1 MSFKRTIPT
10 DQINTASL
18 ITAGRAYIPTGN
30 VNWLG
35 HRNTAG
41 TAHIDSLLLQGAT
54 LQQLGGKRKAVTEH
68 INHLRI
74 EHGLTITVTNGSYQ
88 FQ

>member
-1 MSFKRTIPT
+1 MSFKRNIPT
-10 DQINTASL
+10 DQRNTASL
-18 ITAGRAYIPTGN
+18 IGHVYTSTGTE
-30 VNWLG
+30 NWLG

-54 LQQLGGKRKAVTEH
+54 FQQLGGKRKAVNQH
-68 INHLRI
+68 INHLRR
-74 EHGLTITVTNGSYQ
+74 EHGLKITVTNGVYK